1 MIFIE
6 TSVFTRQV
14 IDLLGDD
21 EYAEF
26 QSHLRDNPLSGE
38 VIEGT
43 GWLRKVRVAAKGKG
57 KRGGAR
63 VIYFHVSRDHEIRL
77 LLIYA
82 KGVKDNL
89 NAKRRRSCAS
99 SMRNGDYGQ
108 EIVC

>member
-1 MIFIE
+1 MIFVE

-14 IDLLGDD
+14 IDLLDDD

-26 QSHLRDNPLSGE
+26 QSHLRDNPLSGD

-43 GWLRKVRVAAKGKG
+43 GGLRKVRVAAKGKG

-63 VIYFHVSRDHEIRL
+63 VIYFHISRDHQIRL

-82 KGVKDNL
+82 KGVKDDLSAQEKAILRKL
-89 NAKRRRSCAS
+89 N
-99 SMRNGDYGQ
+99 
-108 EIVC
+108 EEW